1 MNSRHRVR
9 NIAWRICAA
18 ALLCAATGVSAQT
31 VYRQV
36 SAAGQIT
43 FTDQADTTPAAQT
56 VPAQASEVT
65 KAPAR
70 IVAISSR
77 DAATINANEA
87 ARRLGQA
94 QLKRKQGAEPLPG
107 EQAQGARAG
116 ALNHRYWRRQE
127 NLRLVVE
134 QAQRRSNETRQT
146 QLAAR

>member
-1 MNSRHRVR
+1 MNSRRRVR

-43 FTDQADTTPAAQT
+43 FTDQPDTKPAPQTTPA
-56 VPAQASEVT
+56 PAFEVT
-65 KAPAR
+65 KAPAS

-77 DAATINANEA
+77 HAATINAKEA
-87 ARRLGQA
+87 ARRLGEA

-107 EQAQGARAG
+107 EQAQGAHAG
-116 ALNHRYWRRQE
+116 AVNHRYWRRQE
-127 NLRLVVE
+127 QLRCAVE
-134 QAQRRSNETRQT
+134 QAQRRSNETQRLQM
-146 QLAAR
+146 